1 MNGYG
6 THSGGEA
13 TCTEQ
18 AVCEVCGQKYG
29 KTDPSHHDLTAVEAK
44 APTSTE
50 AGNIEYWYCENCGK
64 YFRDASAKEEITL
77 EETILPATS
86 HNLTWTKAKEPT
98 CTEEGNIGYWYCA
111 DCGKYF
117 RDASAKEEITLE
129 ETILPATSHD
139 LTKVE
144 AKEPTSTEAGNIE
157 YWYCES
163 CGKYFRDKN
172 AKEEITLE
180 ETILPVT
187 SHNLTWT
194 KAKEPTCTEDGNIG
208 YWYCADCGK
217 YFRDASAKEEIT
229 LEETILPATGHD
241 LTKINAK
248 KATCTEEGYTGDQV
262 CTVCGETL
270 EKGKVIP
277 KLAHDYQNGKCT
289 VCAAVDP
296 DYKPTGNTP
305 DPETGNSN
313 HVALWTTFLLLS
325 GCFLAV
331 AAIKRKRESR

>member
-44 APTSTE
+44 EPTSTE

-117 RDASAKEEITLE
+117 RDASAKEKITLE

-157 YWYCES
+157 YWHCES

-180 ETILPVT
+180 ETILP
-187 SHNLTWT
+187 
-194 KAKEPTCTEDGNIG
+194 AI
-208 YWYCADCGK
+208 
-217 YFRDASAKEEIT
+217 
-229 LEETILPATGHD
+229 GHD
-241 LTKINAK
+241 LTKVNAK

-289 VCAAVDP
+289 VCGAVDP